1 MKKFALFTV
10 CSLLTCLATQP
21 LTAQTLSGCSKTEL
35 QDPPR
40 SVYQCAGGITLEA
53 EAATALGIVERQ
65 ADDRPTDV
73 EVSTDGL
80 YIEVVPG
87 SGPFQIQT
95 PHAIAAVRG
104 TVYVVDVTDDMTAVF
119 VREGEVSVSRAD
131 GSDAVLLTPG
141 LGVEVSPGT
150 PLETRRWPAARVD
163 ALLDRFG
170 R

>member
-1 MKKFALFTV
+1 MKNYAIFAI
-10 CSLLTCLATQP
+10 CSLITSMAAQP
-21 LTAQTLSGCSKTEL
+21 LAAQTLSGCSKTDL

-53 EAATALGIVERQ
+53 EAATALGIVEQ
-65 ADDRPTDV
+65 QPNDRPTDV

-80 YIEVVPG
+80 YIEVTPG

-104 TVYVVDVTDDMTAVF
+104 TVYIVDVTDGMTAVF
-119 VREGEVSVSRAD
+119 VREGEVSVARTD
-131 GSDAVLLTPG
+131 GTDAVLLTPG
-141 LGVEVSPGT
+141 LGVEVAPGE
-150 PLETRRWPAARVD
+150 PLETRRWPAQRVD
-163 ALLDRFG
+163 NLLSRFG